1 MNKGSLLIILF
12 ISFAIVQGC
21 ARKAVPPKPTEDYT
35 SKSKNETIDSA
46 SVAEAPA
53 KENIVYRA
61 PVKTATPKVIVVN
74 DKAATKTVEGRYY
87 YDLQGKRYWRNKKDG
102 KYYLYYKGMFNNKDF
117 Q

>member
-1 MNKGSLLIILF
+1 MNKGSLVIILL
-12 ISFAIVQGC
+12 ISFSIIQGC

-35 SKSKNETIDSA
+35 SKNNTPVTDTATAVLEPK
-46 SVAEAPA
+46 
-53 KENIVYRA
+53 KEKIVYRA

-87 YDLQGKRYWRNKKDG
+87 YDLQGKRYWRSKKDG

>member
-1 MNKGSLLIILF
+1 MNKGNLLVILF
-12 ISFAIVQGC
+12 ISFAMVQGC

-35 SKSKNETIDSA
+35 SKNNPAAVD
-46 SVAEAPA
+46 SVATVVEPV
-53 KENIVYRA
+53 KEKIVYRA

>member
-1 MNKGSLLIILF
+1 MNKGISIVILF
-12 ISFAIVQGC
+12 ICFVVLAGC
-21 ARKAVPPKPTEDYT
+21 TRKAVPPKPTEDYT
-35 SKSKNETIDSA
+35 SKTNPVTTDTATVVNEP
-46 SVAEAPA
+46 V
-53 KENIVYRA
+53 KEKVVYRA

-87 YDLQGKRYWRNKKDG
+87 YDLQGKRYWRNKRDG